1 VLPLVRVNAWKL
13 AIGGAQDWC
22 RQGQGRRGEQPL
34 LALQGRHQRLRH
46 WRAGSCCRMCN
57 VGQLLVLVHLD
68 PVADVLVAVLHRVQ
82 TNTMFESLY
91 TDVQLLRRES

>member
-1 VLPLVRVNAWKL
+1 MCWARAPARARQRVEACYRRRPGLVQARPGPK
-13 AIGGAQDWC
+13 
-22 RQGQGRRGEQPL
+22 R
-34 LALQGRHQRLRH
+34 
-46 WRAGSCCRMCN
+46 RAGSCCRMCN